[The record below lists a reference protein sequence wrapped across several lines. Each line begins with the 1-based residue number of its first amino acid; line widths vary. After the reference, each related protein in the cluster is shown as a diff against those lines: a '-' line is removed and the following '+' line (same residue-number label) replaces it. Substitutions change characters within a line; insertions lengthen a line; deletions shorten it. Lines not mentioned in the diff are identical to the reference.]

1 MPTTKRKIPQ
11 DRQPKAEARVG
22 PVEFDYDGEHYTI
35 DRDNADNIE
44 LMEYVE
50 GEKYLSAIRGYLG
63 AEQWDHWK
71 DTHRDN
77 KGRVA
82 SVHFEPFMQAV
93 MDAIGG
99 SGNSLASPSS

>member
-11 DRQPKAEARVG
+11 DRQPKAEARG
-22 PVEFDYDGEHYTI
+22 GDVEFDYDGAHYVI
-35 DRDNADNIE
+35 DRANADNIE

-50 GEKYLSAIRGYLG
+50 AEKYLSAIRGYLG
-63 AEQWDHWK
+63 ADQWDRWK
-71 DTHRDN
+71 DAHRDD

-82 SVHFEPFMQAV
+82 SVHFEPFMQAC

-99 SGNSLASPSS
+99 SGNSSASPSS